1 MLSTSICEFFLKHS
15 VLKLLFPM
23 REIIY
28 IMTWRH

>member
-1 MLSTSICEFFLKHS
+1 
-15 VLKLLFPM
+15 LKLLFPM